1 MAPRDVDDEV
11 EVEVEV
17 EDEVEVEVVGGGGRM
32 LSLFVRA
39 TARLAVGTTNAS
51 VECIMEDANII
62 AATTPMLANA

>member
-11 EVEVEV
+11 DDDD
-17 EDEVEVEVVGGGGRM
+17 DEVVGGGRM

-39 TARLAVGTTNAS
+39 TARLAAGTTNAS